1 MGRAVGAVTGSGVSG
16 QHRRLLDGERPIVGR
31 RLAVSVRDAAV
42 VVDVAIDVHR
52 DHRTVDAIAVVV
64 VRGEA
69 RVHRLVQVGPE
80 LEPEQPRQAQP
91 DGGDAA
97 SVARP
102 RHDRRHPTLYVAAG
116 AADRYDA
123 PMKNGIARTT
133 DGMLIEVEFDDQVA
147 ERCSSS
153 SQAKAIGVAYDG
165 LQAVLE
171 KIASPFIATYRTLS
185 TNVELA
191 EAEIKLGLAFEAE
204 GGIILVKTK
213 GSANLEVTLKL
224 KPVRPS
230 SP

>member
-1 MGRAVGAVTGSGVSG
+1 MR
-16 QHRRLLDGERPIVGR
+16 
-31 RLAVSVRDAAV
+31 
-42 VVDVAIDVHR
+42 
-52 DHRTVDAIAVVV
+52 
-64 VRGEA
+64 
-69 RVHRLVQVGPE
+69 
-80 LEPEQPRQAQP
+80 
-91 DGGDAA
+91 
-97 SVARP
+97 
-102 RHDRRHPTLYVAAG
+102 
-116 AADRYDA
+116 